1 MILVGGKQIAEGQDI
16 LHELLEHP
24 VLVSSAAA
32 FVALP
37 GQHIQPP
44 PDENGVST
52 DGHGRE
58 HRKFVY
64 VGQRECATVDP
75 DVVEFIGTDDATTCI
90 GVVIRNPQSGLTC
103 VGHLDFVNGVKLGI
117 NQMIGSVSPT
127 SSCLLEAHLVGGF
140 DDLVDRKKKFSIKDP
155 KKPEGYSRPLARR
168 ILEELQSSSCNFNL
182 QTLCI
187 LQHNTAVGSNG
198 FAHPIAWGFV
208 VESKIGHLAP
218 ATFHIDARCPDG
230 VVRSLCLFTISSNP
244 NYGAELMTPY
254 KTSEDSFAI
263 GPTRWCVRG
272 LQPCP
277 IYEDEDSWFL
287 EKTSTSPYAEGP
299 DFLTSSRRM
308 YAYLL
313 EHPNW
318 EQTFPGDS
326 PRVFRRSNL
335 GGWDHQLIQ
344 TQLEQCM
351 PQQK

>member
-1 MILVGGKQIAEGQDI
+1 
-16 LHELLEHP
+16 LLEHP

-117 NQMIGSVSPT
+117 NQMTGSVSPT

-140 DDLVDRKKKFSIKDP
+140 DDLDP

-198 FAHPIAWGFV
+198 FGHPIAYGFV
-208 VESKIGHLAP
+208 VESKIGRLAP

-230 VVRSLCLFTISSNP
+230 VVRSLCLLTISSNP

-326 PRVFRRSNL
+326 PRVFTRSNL
-335 GGWDHQLIQ
+335 GGWDRQLIQ
-344 TQLEQCM
+344 SQLEQCM
-351 PQQK
+351 PQRK